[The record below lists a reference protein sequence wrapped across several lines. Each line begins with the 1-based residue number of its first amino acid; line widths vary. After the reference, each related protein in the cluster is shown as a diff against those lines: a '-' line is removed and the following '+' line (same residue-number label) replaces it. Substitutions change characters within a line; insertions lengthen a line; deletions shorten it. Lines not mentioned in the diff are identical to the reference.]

1 MFFFDYQYNVSGA
14 LYDDRS
20 SGGGG
25 GGGDVRDGAIR
36 ALMKTRIRTEVTLK
50 ELDFMIAEYVV
61 CVVCFFPFVF
71 AVYHQICINFSI
83 LHRSISPCL
92 WCSSFFSFSSFS
104 FTSSTSFLLSQIGNN
119 TR

>member
-1 MFFFDYQYNVSGA
+1 M
-14 LYDDRS
+14 YDDRS

-61 CVVCFFPFVF
+61 CV
-71 AVYHQICINFSI
+71 
-83 LHRSISPCL
+83 
-92 WCSSFFSFSSFS
+92 
-104 FTSSTSFLLSQIGNN
+104 SFLLFLQSTIKYV
-119 TR
+119 